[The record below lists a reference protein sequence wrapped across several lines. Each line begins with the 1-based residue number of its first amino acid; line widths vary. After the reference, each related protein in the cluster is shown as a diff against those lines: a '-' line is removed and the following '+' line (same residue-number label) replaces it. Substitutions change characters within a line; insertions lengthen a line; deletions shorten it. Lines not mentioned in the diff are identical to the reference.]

1 MPTAL
6 VRNGRVVTASESYEA
21 DLYVD
26 AGKVALIGQGLS
38 LPADTVLDASGC
50 LVLPGGIDAHT
61 HLDMPAGELTSAD
74 DFETGTRA
82 AAVGGTTTVIDF
94 ATPSPASRSRLETW
108 RKAEGKAAIDYGFH
122 MALRGVGDAT
132 LAEMARL
139 TRDEGVTSF
148 KLYLAYPGVL
158 QVDDAAFFRAL
169 LGARDCG
176 ALPLVHAEN
185 GGVIDVLVKRA
196 LARGE
201 TAPRH
206 HALTRP
212 PETEAEATARAISM
226 ATMAGAPLYVVHL
239 TCAAAL
245 AHVTTARDRGLPV
258 HAETCP
264 QYLFLSRADYDRP
277 GFEGAQYVMSP
288 PLREAADQEALW
300 RGLAGGDL
308 QVVATDHCPFT
319 LTDKAR
325 GKDDFSKIPNGAP
338 GIETRMTL
346 LWDGG
351 VRAGRIDAQR
361 FVELTAAGPAR
372 IFGLWPRKG
381 TIAVGSD
388 ADLVVW
394 DPERRAP
401 AETLTCAWTTP
412 LRGTGRP
419 RRTRGRDVAGRGR
432 RRPRGVEGPARS
444 RAVPEA
450 AARHRTPR
458 LSRRP
463 RSHRIGRN
471 LRIPRDRVGPGP
483 SG

>member
-1 MPTAL
+1 MPTTL
-6 VRNGRVVTASESYEA
+6 LRNGRVVTPSESYEA

-26 AGKVALIGQGLS
+26 AGKIALVGQGLS

-82 AAVGGTTTVIDF
+82 AAFGGTTTVIDF
-94 ATPSPASRSRLETW
+94 ATPEPGESLLSALDTW
-108 RKAEGKAAIDYGFH
+108 RGKAEGKAAVDYGFH
-122 MALRGVGDAT
+122 MALRGLGETT
-132 LAEMARL
+132 LAEMSRL

-158 QVDDAAFFRAL
+158 QVDDATFFRAL
-169 LGARDCG
+169 LGARECG

-196 LARGE
+196 LARGD
-201 TAPRH
+201 TAPGH

-212 PETEAEATARAISM
+212 PGAEAEATARAISLAAM
-226 ATMAGAPLYVVHL
+226 AEAPLYVVHL
-239 TCAAAL
+239 SCAAAL
-245 AHVTTARDRGLPV
+245 AHVVAARDRGLPV

-264 QYLFLSRADYDRP
+264 QYLFLSIEDYDRP
-277 GFEGAQYVMSP
+277 GLEGARYVMSP
-288 PLREAADQEALW
+288 PLRQAADQEALW

-319 LTDKAR
+319 LNDKAR
-325 GKDDFSKIPNGAP
+325 GRDDFSKIPSGAP
-338 GIETRMTL
+338 GIETRMML

-361 FVELTAAGPAR
+361 FVELTATGPAR
-372 IFGLWPRKG
+372 LFGLWPRKG

-388 ADLVVW
+388 ADLVIW
-394 DPERRAP
+394 DPER
-401 AETLTCAWTTP
+401 ETRLSADTLHMRVDYSPYEGRVVRGGP
-412 LRGTGRP
+412 LVVMSRGEVIVDRGEWKGRP
-419 RRTRGRDVAGRGR
+419 GRGQFLK
-432 RRPRGVEGPARS
+432 
-444 RAVPEA
+444 RAHG
-450 AARHRTPR
+450 AAR
-458 LSRRP
+458 
-463 RSHRIGRN
+463 
-471 LRIPRDRVGPGP
+471 P
-483 SG
+483 S

>member
-1 MPTAL
+1 MPTVL

-26 AGKVALIGQGLS
+26 GGRIALVGQGLS

-61 HLDMPAGELTSAD
+61 HLDMPAGPLTSAD

-82 AAVGGTTTVIDF
+82 AAFGGTTTIIDF
-94 ATPSPASRSRLETW
+94 ATPEPGQSLLAAFETW
-108 RKAEGKAAIDYGFH
+108 RGKAEGKAVVDYGLH
-122 MALRGVGDAT
+122 MAVRGLGETT

-158 QVDDAAFFRAL
+158 QVDDATFFRAL
-169 LGARDCG
+169 LGAREWG
-176 ALPLVHAEN
+176 ALVLVHAEN

-226 ATMAGAPLYVVHL
+226 AAMAGAPLHVVHL
-239 TCAAAL
+239 SCAAAL
-245 AHVTTARDRGLPV
+245 AHVTAARDRGLPV
-258 HAETCP
+258 SAETCP
-264 QYLFLSRADYDRP
+264 QYLFLSIADYDRP
-277 GFEGAQYVMSP
+277 DFDGAKYVMSP
-288 PLREAADQEALW
+288 PLREVADQEALW

-319 LTDKAR
+319 LADKALGR
-325 GKDDFSKIPNGAP
+325 SDFSKIPNGAP
-338 GIETRMTL
+338 GIETRMML

-372 IFGLWPRKG
+372 LFGLWPRKG
-381 TIAVGSD
+381 TLAVGSD

-394 DPERRAP
+394 DPEREARLSV
-401 AETLTCAWTTP
+401 ETLHMRVDYSPYEGRIVRGGP
-412 LRGTGRP
+412 LVVMSRGEVLVDHGEWKGRP
-419 RRTRGRDVAGRGR
+419 GRGQFLKR
-432 RRPRGVEGPARS
+432 QHSHPA
-444 RAVPEA
+444 
-450 AARHRTPR
+450 
-458 LSRRP
+458 
-463 RSHRIGRN
+463 
-471 LRIPRDRVGPGP
+471 
-483 SG
+483 

>member
-21 DLYVD
+21 DIYVD
-26 AGKVALIGQGLS
+26 GGRVTLVGRGLS
-38 LPADTVLDASGC
+38 LPADTVIDASGC

-82 AAVGGTTTVIDF
+82 AALGGTTTIIDF
-94 ATPSPASRSRLETW
+94 ATPEPGESLVSAFETW
-108 RKAEGKAAIDYGFH
+108 RRKAEGKASIDYGFH
-122 MALRGVGDAT
+122 MALRAVGDTT

-148 KLYLAYPGVL
+148 KLYMAYPGVL

-176 ALPLVHAEN
+176 ALTLVHAEN

-212 PETEAEATARAISM
+212 PETEAEATARAIAM
-226 ATMAGAPLYVVHL
+226 AAMAGAPLYVVHL
-239 TCAAAL
+239 SCAAAL
-245 AHVTTARDRGLPV
+245 GHVTAARDRGLPV

-264 QYLFLSRADYDRP
+264 QYLFLSIEDYDRP
-277 GFEGAQYVMSP
+277 GLEGARYVMSP
-288 PLREAADQEALW
+288 PLRSVADQEALW

-319 LTDKAR
+319 LADKAR
-325 GKDDFSKIPNGAP
+325 GRDDFSKIPNGAP
-338 GIETRMTL
+338 GIETRMSL

-351 VRAGRIDAQR
+351 VRAGRISAQR
-361 FVELTAAGPAR
+361 FVALTAAGPAR
-372 IFGLWPRKG
+372 VFGLWPRKG

-394 DPERRAP
+394 DPEREARLSV
-401 AETLTCAWTTP
+401 ETLHMRVDYSP
-412 LRGTGRP
+412 YEGRVVRGGPVAVMSRGEVIVDRGEWKGRP
-419 RRTRGRDVAGRGR
+419 GRGQFLKR
-432 RRPRGVEGPARS
+432 AQVAVLPA
-444 RAVPEA
+444 
-450 AARHRTPR
+450 
-458 LSRRP
+458 
-463 RSHRIGRN
+463 
-471 LRIPRDRVGPGP
+471 
-483 SG
+483 

>member
-21 DLYVD
+21 DLYVES
-26 AGKVALIGQGLS
+26 GKVALVGQGLS
-38 LPADTVLDASGC
+38 LPADTVVDASGC

-82 AAVGGTTTVIDF
+82 AAFGGTTTVIDF
-94 ATPSPASRSRLETW
+94 ATPEPSQSLLAALDTW
-108 RKAEGKAAIDYGFH
+108 RRKAEGKAVVDYGFH
-122 MALRGVGDAT
+122 VALREVGETT

-139 TRDEGVTSF
+139 TRDEGVASF

-169 LGARDCG
+169 LAARECG
-176 ALPLVHAEN
+176 ALTLVHAEN
-185 GGVIDVLVKRA
+185 GGVIDVLVRRA
-196 LARGE
+196 LSRGE
-201 TAPRH
+201 TSPLH

-212 PETEAEATARAISM
+212 PETEAEATARAIAM
-226 ATMAGAPLYVVHL
+226 AAMAGAPLYVVHL
-239 TCAAAL
+239 SCAAAL
-245 AHVTTARDRGLPV
+245 AHVTAARDRGLAV

-264 QYLFLSRADYDRP
+264 QYLFLSIADYERP
-277 GFEGAQYVMSP
+277 GFEGAGYVMSP
-288 PLREAADQEALW
+288 PLREVADQEALW

-319 LTDKAR
+319 LADKAR
-325 GKDDFSKIPNGAP
+325 GTGDFSKIPNGAP
-338 GIETRMTL
+338 GIETRMAL

-394 DPERRAP
+394 DPEREQRLSV
-401 AETLTCAWTTP
+401 ETLHMRVDYSP
-412 LRGTGRP
+412 YEGRVVRGGPAVVMSRGEVIVDHGEWKGRP
-419 RRTRGRDVAGRGR
+419 GRGR
-432 RRPRGVEGPARS
+432 FLRRG
-444 RAVPEA
+444 
-450 AARHRTPR
+450 RT
-458 LSRRP
+458 
-463 RSHRIGRN
+463 
-471 LRIPRDRVGPGP
+471 
-483 SG
+483 

>member
-6 VRNGRVVTASESYEA
+6 VRNGRVVTASDSYEA

-26 AGKVALIGQGLS
+26 GGKIALVGQGLS
-38 LPADTVLDASGC
+38 LPADTVIDASGA

-82 AAVGGTTTVIDF
+82 AAFGGTTTVIDF
-94 ATPSPASRSRLETW
+94 ATPEPGQSLLAALDAWR
-108 RKAEGKAAIDYGFH
+108 RKAEGKAVVDYAFH
-122 MALRGVGDAT
+122 MALREVGEAT

-169 LGARDCG
+169 LGARECG

-196 LARGE
+196 LARGD
-201 TAPRH
+201 TSPLH

-226 ATMAGAPLYVVHL
+226 AAMAGVPLYVVHL

-245 AHVTTARDRGLPV
+245 AHVEAARDRGQAV
-258 HAETCP
+258 FAETCP
-264 QYLFLSRADYDRP
+264 QYLFLSIADHDRP
-277 GFEGAQYVMSP
+277 GFEGAKYVMSP

-319 LTDKAR
+319 LADKAR

-338 GIETRMTL
+338 GIETRMML

-361 FVELTAAGPAR
+361 FVELTSAAPAR

-394 DPERRAP
+394 DPEREARLSV
-401 AETLTCAWTTP
+401 ETLHMRVDYSP
-412 LRGTGRP
+412 YEGRVVRGGPAVVMSRGEVIVDRGEWKGRP
-419 RRTRGRDVAGRGR
+419 GRGQFQK
-432 RRPRGVEGPARS
+432 
-444 RAVPEA
+444 
-450 AARHRTPR
+450 
-458 LSRRP
+458 
-463 RSHRIGRN
+463 RSHGA
-471 LRIPRDRVGPGP
+471 PHTA
-483 SG
+483 

>member
-1 MPTAL
+1 
-6 VRNGRVVTASESYEA
+6 V
-21 DLYVD
+21 
-26 AGKVALIGQGLS
+26 GQGLS
-38 LPADTVLDASGC
+38 LPADTVIDASGA

-82 AAVGGTTTVIDF
+82 AAFGGTTTVIDF
-94 ATPSPASRSRLETW
+94 ATPEPGQSLLAALDTW
-108 RKAEGKAAIDYGFH
+108 RRKAEGRAVVDYGFH
-122 MALRGVGDAT
+122 MALREVGETT

-139 TRDEGVTSF
+139 TRDEGVASF

-169 LGARDCG
+169 LAARECG
-176 ALPLVHAEN
+176 ALTLVHAEN

-196 LARGE
+196 LARGD

-212 PETEAEATARAISM
+212 PGTEAEATARAIAM

-239 TCAAAL
+239 SCAAAL
-245 AHVTTARDRGLPV
+245 AHVTAARDRGLPV

-264 QYLFLSRADYDRP
+264 QYLFLSAADYDRP
-277 GFEGAQYVMSP
+277 GFEAARYVMSP
-288 PLREAADQEALW
+288 PLREVADQEALW
-300 RGLAGGDL
+300 RGLAAGDL

-319 LTDKAR
+319 LAEKDR
-325 GKDDFSKIPNGAP
+325 GRDDFSKIPNGAP
-338 GIETRMTL
+338 GIETRMAL

-394 DPERRAP
+394 DPEREQRLSV
-401 AETLTCAWTTP
+401 ETLHMRVDYSP
-412 LRGTGRP
+412 YEGRVVRGGPAVVMSRGEVIVDHGEWKGRP
-419 RRTRGRDVAGRGR
+419 GRGQFLKR
-432 RRPRGVEGPARS
+432 THGTAHP
-444 RAVPEA
+444 VPEA
-450 AARHRTPR
+450 P
-458 LSRRP
+458 
-463 RSHRIGRN
+463 
-471 LRIPRDRVGPGP
+471 
-483 SG
+483 

>member
-6 VRNGRVVTASESYEA
+6 VRNGRVVTASESYDA

-26 AGKVALIGQGLS
+26 GGRIALVGQGLS

-61 HLDMPAGELTSAD
+61 HLDMPAGELNSAD

-82 AAVGGTTTVIDF
+82 AAFGGTTTVIDF
-94 ATPSPASRSRLETW
+94 ATPEPGESLLSALDTW
-108 RKAEGKAAIDYGFH
+108 RGKAEGKAAIDYGFH
-122 MALRGVGDAT
+122 MALRGVGDTT

-169 LGARDCG
+169 LGARECG
-176 ALPLVHAEN
+176 ALTLVHAEN

-212 PETEAEATARAISM
+212 SETEAEATARAISM
-226 ATMAGAPLYVVHL
+226 ATLAGAPLYVVHL
-239 TCAAAL
+239 TCGAAL
-245 AHVTTARDRGLPV
+245 AHVTAARDRGLPV
-258 HAETCP
+258 FAETCP
-264 QYLFLSRADYDRP
+264 QYLFLSMADYDRP
-277 GFEGAQYVMSP
+277 GFEGARYVMSP
-288 PLREAADQEALW
+288 PLREVADQEALW

-319 LTDKAR
+319 LADKAR
-325 GKDDFSKIPNGAP
+325 GRDDFSKIPNGAP

-372 IFGLWPRKG
+372 LFGLWPRKG

-388 ADLVVW
+388 ADLVLW
-394 DPERRAP
+394 DPERETRLSV
-401 AETLTCAWTTP
+401 ETLHMRVDYSP
-412 LRGTGRP
+412 YEGRVVRGGPAAVMSRGEVIVDRGEWKGRP
-419 RRTRGRDVAGRGR
+419 GRGQFLKR
-432 RRPRGVEGPARS
+432 QPSHPA
-444 RAVPEA
+444 
-450 AARHRTPR
+450 
-458 LSRRP
+458 
-463 RSHRIGRN
+463 
-471 LRIPRDRVGPGP
+471 
-483 SG
+483 

>member
-6 VRNGRVVTASESYEA
+6 VRNGRVVTASESFDA
-21 DLYVD
+21 DLYID
-26 AGKVALIGQGLS
+26 GGKIALVGRGLS
-38 LPADTVLDASGC
+38 LPADTVIDASGC

-74 DFETGTRA
+74 DFETGPRA
-82 AAVGGTTTVIDF
+82 AAFGGTTTVIDF
-94 ATPSPASRSRLETW
+94 ATPEPGQSLLAALDTW
-108 RKAEGKAAIDYGFH
+108 RRKAEGQAVVDYGFH
-122 MALRGVGDAT
+122 MALREVGETT

-158 QVDDAAFFRAL
+158 QVDDATFFRAL
-169 LGARDCG
+169 LGARECG

-185 GGVIDVLVKRA
+185 GGVIDVLVRRA

-212 PETEAEATARAISM
+212 PDTEAEATARAIAM
-226 ATMAGAPLYVVHL
+226 AAMAGAPLYVVHL

-245 AHVTTARDRGLPV
+245 AHVTAARDRGLPV

-264 QYLFLSRADYDRP
+264 QYLFLSIADYDRP
-277 GFEGAQYVMSP
+277 GFDGAQYVMSP

-319 LTDKAR
+319 LEDKAR
-325 GKDDFSKIPNGAP
+325 GRDDFSKIPNGAP

-361 FVELTAAGPAR
+361 FVELTSAAPAR

-394 DPERRAP
+394 DPERETRLSV
-401 AETLTCAWTTP
+401 ETLHMRVDYNP
-412 LRGTGRP
+412 YEGRVVRGGPAVVMSRGEVIVDRGEWKGRP
-419 RRTRGRDVAGRGR
+419 GRGQF
-432 RRPRGVEGPARS
+432 
-444 RAVPEA
+444 
-450 AARHRTPR
+450 
-458 LSRRP
+458 LK
-463 RSHRIGRN
+463 RSHGA
-471 LRIPRDRVGPGP
+471 PHPA
-483 SG
+483 

>member
-26 AGKVALIGQGLS
+26 GGKIALVGQGLS
-38 LPADTVLDASGC
+38 LPADTVIDASGC

-74 DFETGTRA
+74 DFESGTRA
-82 AAVGGTTTVIDF
+82 AAFGGTTTIVDF
-94 ATPSPASRSRLETW
+94 ATPEPGQSLRAAFETW
-108 RKAEGKAAIDYGFH
+108 MGKAGGKAAVDYGFH
-122 MALRGVGDAT
+122 MALREVRETT

-158 QVDDAAFFRAL
+158 QVDDAAFFRGL
-169 LGARDCG
+169 LGARECG
-176 ALPLVHAEN
+176 ALVLVHAEN

-212 PETEAEATARAISM
+212 PETEAEATARAIAM
-226 ATMAGAPLYVVHL
+226 AALAGAPLYVVHL
-239 TCAAAL
+239 SCAAAL
-245 AHVTTARDRGLPV
+245 AHVTAARDRGLPIQ
-258 HAETCP
+258 AETCP
-264 QYLFLSRADYDRP
+264 QYLFLSLADYDRP
-277 GFEGAQYVMSP
+277 GLEGAGYVMSP
-288 PLREAADQEALW
+288 PLRERSDQEALW

-319 LTDKAR
+319 LADKAR
-325 GKDDFSKIPNGAP
+325 GHDDFSKIPNGAP
-338 GIETRMTL
+338 GIETRMML

-351 VRAGRIDAQR
+351 VRAGRIDARR
-361 FVELTAAGPAR
+361 FVELTAASPAR

-388 ADLVVW
+388 ADLLVW
-394 DPERRAP
+394 EPERETRLS
-401 AETLTCAWTTP
+401 AETLHMRVDYSPYEGRVVRGGPAVVMSRGEVIVDHGEWKGRP
-412 LRGTGRP
+412 GRGQFLKRGT
-419 RRTRGRDVAGRGR
+419 AH
-432 RRPRGVEGPARS
+432 PA
-444 RAVPEA
+444 
-450 AARHRTPR
+450 
-458 LSRRP
+458 
-463 RSHRIGRN
+463 
-471 LRIPRDRVGPGP
+471 
-483 SG
+483 

>member
-6 VRNGRVVTASESYEA
+6 VRNGRVVTASDSYEA

-26 AGKVALIGQGLS
+26 GGRIALVGQGLS

-50 LVLPGGIDAHT
+50 LVLPGGIDVHT

-82 AAVGGTTTVIDF
+82 AAFGGTTTIIDF
-94 ATPSPASRSRLETW
+94 ATPEPGESLLSALETW
-108 RKAEGKAAIDYGFH
+108 RRKAAGRAAVDYGLH
-122 MALRGVGDAT
+122 MAVREVGEET
-132 LAEMARL
+132 PAEMARL
-139 TRDEGVTSF
+139 TREEGVTSF

-169 LGARDCG
+169 LAARECG
-176 ALPLVHAEN
+176 ALTLVHAEN

-196 LARGE
+196 LARGD

-212 PETEAEATARAISM
+212 PETEAEATARAIAM

-239 TCAAAL
+239 SCAGAL
-245 AHVTTARDRGLPV
+245 AHVRAARDRGLPV
-258 HAETCP
+258 LAETCP
-264 QYLFLSRADYDRP
+264 QYLFLSIADYDRP
-277 GFEGAQYVMSP
+277 SFEGARYVISP
-288 PLREAADQEALW
+288 PLRQVADQDALW

-319 LTDKAR
+319 LADKER
-325 GKDDFSKIPNGAP
+325 GRLDFSKIPNGAP
-338 GIETRMTL
+338 GIETRMML

-372 IFGLWPRKG
+372 VFGLWPRKG
-381 TIAVGSD
+381 TLAVGAD
-388 ADLVVW
+388 ADLLIW
-394 DPERRAP
+394 DPER
-401 AETLTCAWTTP
+401 ETRLSAATLHMRVDYSP
-412 LRGTGRP
+412 YEGRVVRGGPVVVMSRGEVIVDHGEWKGRP
-419 RRTRGRDVAGRGR
+419 GRGQFLK
-432 RRPRGVEGPARS
+432 RRPAPPA
-444 RAVPEA
+444 
-450 AARHRTPR
+450 
-458 LSRRP
+458 
-463 RSHRIGRN
+463 
-471 LRIPRDRVGPGP
+471 
-483 SG
+483 